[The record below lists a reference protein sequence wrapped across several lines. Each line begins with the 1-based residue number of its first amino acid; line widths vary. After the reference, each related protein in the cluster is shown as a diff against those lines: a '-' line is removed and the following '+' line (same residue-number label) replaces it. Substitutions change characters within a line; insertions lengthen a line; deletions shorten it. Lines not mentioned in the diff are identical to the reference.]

1 MAVQINPNVDQAR
14 INVLIVDD
22 IPLNVLLVQK
32 MLGKFKVKILTANDG
47 QTALDTIAS
56 TQVDLVLL
64 DLMMPGIDGYEVLRR
79 LRADEK
85 THDLPVVILSALNSN
100 EDVTKGMQLG
110 ANDFITKPII
120 MERLLSCVANQVNEI
135 WDNKY
140 AQQ

>member
-1 MAVQINPNVDQAR
+1 MAVQINPNVDQTR